1 MANKPGVSGFIA
13 ALEPLLQLGPNHA
26 VPKAVVAALVA
37 EWQERAREAT
47 GHGHDAETRAW
58 WSGAA
63 TLAKDLQE
71 ELEKALEER
80 RELPAG

>member
-26 VPKAVVAALVA
+26 VPKAVVAALGA

-80 RELPAG
+80 RELPEG